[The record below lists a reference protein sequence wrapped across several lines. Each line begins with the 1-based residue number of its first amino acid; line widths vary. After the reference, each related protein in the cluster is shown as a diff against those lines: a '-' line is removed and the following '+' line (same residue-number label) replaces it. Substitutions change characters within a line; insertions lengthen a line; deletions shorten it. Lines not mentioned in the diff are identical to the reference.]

1 MNPDNLFD
9 YLDGRLSPSERAQ
22 LEERVL
28 SDAQLRHE
36 LAIARQIHTSMR
48 DSREALES
56 LEEVPNPER
65 GAVLGRRIVITF
77 AVLVFANVLF
87 GIYAIAFMQKKH
99 SSNARQERNRQE
111 LMNNLEKSAA
121 AALPPPSF
129 DVDEIKFVTPGPGQS
144 WLADKIISVAQEC
157 GGSGAKGLSDEHST
171 LLFAEIPSVRLKEF
185 REKLSKMGAT
195 LPTPSSDV
203 PTKPNTIVQIR
214 IVDELKP

>member
-1 MNPDNLFD
+1 MNPDQLFD

-36 LAIARQIHTSMR
+36 LAIARQIHASMR
-48 DSREALES
+48 DSREVLAS
-56 LEEVPNPER
+56 LEDVSTPDR
-65 GAVLGRRIVITF
+65 GAVLGRRIAITF

-99 SSNARQERNRQE
+99 SGNARQDRNRQE
-111 LMNNLEKSAA
+111 LLNNLEKSAA

-129 DVDEIKFVTPGPGQS
+129 DVDEIKFVAPGPGQS
-144 WLADKIISVAQEC
+144 WLSDKIISVAQEC

-171 LLFAEIPSVRLKEF
+171 LLFAEIPSARLKEF

-195 LPTPSSDV
+195 LPTPSTDV